1 MHRSAR
7 SGLLALLALLLLA
20 LPATA
25 GKGWCMRDPIFSLDG
40 KVGHVYLSTHDGL
53 QRLNNS
59 SLDVVVAHPFKV
71 ATKLIAIDGGFG
83 QGMSVNFRETKEGS
97 THLVKTAAGYEIEI
111 WTYVPARDSSMP
123 ILVEFA
129 PGDGSVVTAAAV
141 GTANQWI
148 VLRTILP

>member
-1 MHRSAR
+1 MKR
-7 SGLLALLALLLLA
+7 LALVAALSIFAA
-20 LPATA
+20 LIAAAPVGA
-25 GKGWCMRDPIFSLDG
+25 GISWCRADPVFSLDG

-53 QRLNNS
+53 QHLNNS
-59 SLDVVVAHPFKV
+59 SLDVVIAHPHKV

-83 QGMSVNFRETKEGS
+83 QGMSVNFRETKKDS
-97 THLVKTAAGYEIEI
+97 TDLVKTPAGYEIEV

-129 PGDGSVVTAAAV
+129 PGDGNVVTASV
-141 GTANQWI
+141 IGTANQWI